1 MEVLSFLG
9 VGGVELGV
17 EGWLHFCLAV
27 LFTLGGAAL
36 LRSPLALAVL
46 FTPGGFG
53 FASLAFGA
61 GCSFHC
67 GGLRL
72 CCARLW
78 RWLFFSLRGASA
90 LLRSPLAL
98 AVLCPPGGFGLAS
111 LAFGA
116 GCSFHSGGL
125 RLCFA
130 RLWRSGGK
138 SWPRLRSAFGKPLVS
153 RIAGFALAKYN
164 LANFPASRK
173 FVILYFG
180 TAHCLRVHYNT

>member
-1 MEVLSFLG
+1 MGWEVG
-9 VGGVELGV
+9 AWG
-17 EGWLHFCLAV
+17 EGWLHFCLAFLFTPGGAALLRSPLVLAV
-27 LFTLGGAAL
+27 LFLWAVSAL

-61 GCSFHC
+61 GCSFH
-67 GGLRL
+67 
-72 CCARLW
+72 
-78 RWLFFSLRGASA
+78 
-90 LLRSPLAL
+90 
-98 AVLCPPGGFGLAS
+98 
-111 LAFGA
+111 
-116 GCSFHSGGL
+116 SGGL

-130 RLWRSGGK
+130 RLWWSGGK